1 MKLTIKSMYLLSD
14 NFDIVEKTQFTDL
27 QRVEKNFWETIRN
40 RRKTYFSKIQLL
52 FLFELETFEHRTLR

>member
-1 MKLTIKSMYLLSD
+1 MCLLSD

-27 QRVEKNFWETIRN
+27 QGVEKNFWETIRN

>member
-1 MKLTIKSMYLLSD
+1 MKLTIKSMCLLSD